1 MGELSANSQRD
12 ARIPLSIRSFFGE
25 WIFSLCPNVLKS
37 VKAVSVAAFIG
48 APSPRP
54 LLTGKFTACKPTI
67 CDCGDENGV
76 SEAALAQFSSRP
88 HLIRCLIRR
97 FNHA

>member
-1 MGELSANSQRD
+1 MGELSANSQRE

-25 WIFSLCPNVLKS
+25 RIFSLCPNVLKS